1 MAKFYGKIGYVMTS
15 ETKPGVWTQTITE
28 RDYYGNVTRL
38 SRKTSSGDKVNEEF
52 NISQEVSIIAD
63 PFANDNLSS
72 IRYVEFMGAKWKVNT
87 IQVAYPRLILEIGG
101 LYNNDT

>member
-28 RDYYGNVTRL
+28 RNYYGNVTRL
-38 SRKTSSGDKVNEEF
+38 SRKASSGDKVNEEF